1 MCLEGMPSLVPGVLS
16 LLVVAVRDIMS
27 AISQQDDHVKVL
39 VSLLVEKS
47 RNFDRS
53 HSVGHFCTYF
63 RVPESKIND
72 SYHLFSIA
80 NLGIT
85 NKSKHR
91 VARL

>member
-47 RNFDRS
+47 REILTDLTLSDVFVLIS
-53 HSVGHFCTYF
+53 AFPKV
-63 RVPESKIND
+63 
-72 SYHLFSIA
+72 
-80 NLGIT
+80 
-85 NKSKHR
+85 KSMI
-91 VARL
+91 LIIFFL

>member
-47 RNFDRS
+47 REILTDLTLSDIFVLIS
-53 HSVGHFCTYF
+53 TLPKV
-63 RVPESKIND
+63 
-72 SYHLFSIA
+72 
-80 NLGIT
+80 
-85 NKSKHR
+85 KSMI
-91 VARL
+91 LIIFFL